1 MDIEEHIK
9 LPKAERQKHID
20 LTEACMERGGIST
33 QHRGVLV
40 QYLDLTFPQG
50 RTLLCHACGN
60 GGCSNPRHMYW
71 GTDKENI
78 VEDGAKFGTHK
89 SPWQRSVDKYGY
101 EEACRRNSKK
111 GNQGGA
117 GNKDKPKSK
126 DHKHAISVAITEWHN
141 ARVVE

>member
-1 MDIEEHIK
+1 MNIEEHIK
-9 LPKAERQKHID
+9 LSKVERQKHLD
-20 LTEACMERGGIST
+20 LTEECMLRGGIST

-40 QYLDLTFPQG
+40 EYLDLTFPQG

-60 GGCSNPRHMYW
+60 GKCSNPRHMYW
-71 GTDKENI
+71 GTDRENI

-117 GNKDKPKSK
+117 GNKGKTKS
-126 DHKHAISVAITEWHN
+126 DSHKKAISVAITEWHN